1 MLYSNGLPVNIPD
14 INIIDLTDTNSY
26 ASIKNASIVLWMDSL
41 SDNKMLEWYAS
52 IRTFH
57 KHSNK
62 IVLLMDKN
70 SRSNIRKQITMLLA
84 SLGCYNIYEVNSENV
99 DSKFIENVVN
109 REASEL
115 EVEEYIGCDI
125 SAYDKASEI
134 ILRINDMTFD
144 GNLDSLAD
152 YIEENKEVIR
162 NIPVVVDFLKKSME
176 SNMRGSDIR
185 VEKMK
190 RSLDEAVNTS
200 KDAQNKYKEAMIKLK
215 TTEEE
220 RDKLA
225 TKSSTLEKDVSA
237 LNSQKKTLEKRVE
250 DLERD
255 SMGDFEELN
264 VTKYRAIDTVS
275 LRNLKKYIIY
285 FKEMSHVTYARTMTE
300 FLAEYLRMCG
310 KKVLYVIYD
319 RKNDF
324 IGTMKGCTIV
334 NGEILSRNPS
344 VIANAVPDAPI
355 LVTDTNMSV
364 LNALLKSNVD
374 VLIIFD
380 RLRCKEN
387 LVVGSL
393 VTKFNIVGSRQQL
406 EGLTAST
413 GEEFPHNKTILE
425 KPFNDYLFIP
435 TIERFGS
442 NRNSDTSSYASIKVN
457 GNETLFDSILD
468 SCGIQLD
475 I

>member
-14 INIIDLTDTNSY
+14 IQNIDLTDTKSCDG
-26 ASIKNASIVLWMDSL
+26 IKDADIVLWLDNL
-41 SDNKMLEWYAS
+41 ADNKMLEWYAS
-52 IRTFH
+52 IRVFH
-57 KHSNK
+57 KNGNK

-70 SRSNIRKQITMLLA
+70 SKSNIRKQLTMLLA
-84 SLGCYNIYEVNSENV
+84 SFGCYNIYEVDSENV
-99 DSKFIENVVN
+99 DSEFIGSVVA
-109 REASEL
+109 REASEI

-134 ILRINDMTFD
+134 ILHINDIATE

-152 YIEENKEVIR
+152 YVEENKEVIR

-176 SNMRGSDIR
+176 STMRGSDIR

-190 RSLDEAVNTS
+190 RSLDDALNTS
-200 KDAQNKYKEAMIKLK
+200 KDAQTKYKEAMIKLK
-215 TTEEE
+215 TIEEE
-220 RDKLA
+220 RDRLV

-237 LNSQKKTLEKRVE
+237 LNSQKKTLQKRID
-250 DLERD
+250 DLESS
-255 SMGDFEELN
+255 SMGDFEDLN

-344 VIANAVPDAPI
+344 VIANAIQDAPI

-442 NRNSDTSSYASIKVN
+442 NRNSDTSSYASIKIK